1 MNTKRVFALL
11 LLLAMILVLTPERAA
26 KAEGRLCPQCD
37 SPLCVRWTGNLS
49 THLWYCDNCD
59 YEQREDHTLDKN
71 CWCSVCAYYCH
82 DLKTIGYDVH
92 TQPTC
97 TEPGLDYDSWLYLC
111 RDCGNYTNN
120 SGSIVNP
127 ITADALGHDW
137 SAWDWLSEEQ
147 HQRTC
152 QRNGCGATETEAHH
166 KDALINHNFEGHI
179 YNCKTCY
186 NVFGFE
192 PHSFDNWKDKG
203 DGTCTG
209 TCVCGREKAE
219 DHDFSVDVPA
229 KEATCTEPGYTAH
242 KACSRCGAKDADYSV
257 IPAAHNWDK
266 EWSYDENGH
275 YHKCLND
282 SCTAKSDEAAHSG
295 GTATCTEKAKCAIC
309 GNEYGEP
316 DTENGHDWVTD
327 ETVAPTCT
335 ATGLTEGKH
344 CSRCGMAEEQQIIP
358 PKGHTE
364 VVDEAKEPTC
374 TATGLT
380 EGKHCSACG
389 EVLVK
394 QEEIPAKGH
403 TEVVD
408 EAKEPTCTATGLTEG
423 KHCSACG
430 EVLEAQET
438 IDALGHSP
446 GETVKENEVAATEA
460 EEGSYDEVV
469 YCIACSAEL
478 SREKKTIQK
487 LSHVHT
493 EVTDPAVK
501 ATCTETG
508 LTEGKHCSVCGEVLE
523 EQETIDP
530 LGHMWGGWEVTNEP
544 QVGLSGVMI
553 RVCARCNERE
563 QAEID
568 PLPGPKPAPAPEKP
582 SSPNGI
588 GIDIIARAT
597 TELPFTDVTKDM
609 DIYDDVKY
617 VYEKGIMDGVSDT
630 LFGPDLSLT
639 RGMIVTIL
647 HRIEGEPK
655 APFSGVFS
663 DVPAGQWYT
672 DGVEWAA
679 STGLVLGYGDGT
691 YGTFDNVTREQLAA
705 ILYRYA
711 QWKGYAVKTA
721 ALKAIDAEDVS
732 DLAVEA
738 MGWAVAS
745 GILRPDGDGSIRPG
759 ADATRGEIATAI
771 HAFFENVAR

>member
-1 MNTKRVFALL
+1 MNTKRFYALL
-11 LLLAMILVLTPERAA
+11 LTLTLLLTLLPTHTA
-26 KAEGRLCPQCD
+26 KAYTSGQTC
-37 SPLCVRWTGNLS
+37 
-49 THLWYCDNCD
+49 
-59 YEQREDHTLDKN
+59 
-71 CWCSVCAYYCH
+71 
-82 DLKTIGYDVH
+82 
-92 TQPTC
+92 PTC
-97 TEPGLDYDSWLYLC
+97 GSGMLIAIVTTSEKHALSCSKTGCIHSTSDGYIWENHHGGNACTGTPIC
-111 RDCGNYTNN
+111 EVCGKEY
-120 SGSIVNP
+120 GG
-127 ITADALGHDW
+127 ALGHDW
-137 SAWDWLSEEQ
+137 ETGWTNGGDTHYHACTRCLERKDEATHSGGTATCTEKAKCAICGYEYGELDTENGHDWSGWERLSEEQ

-166 KDALINHNFEGHI
+166 KDELINHNSEGHM
-179 YNCKTCY
+179 YNCNTCY

-192 PHSFDNWKDKG
+192 PHSFDNWKDNG

-242 KACSRCGAKDADYSV
+242 KACSRCGAKDAAYSV

-282 SCTAKSDEAAHSG
+282 GCTARSDEAAHSG
-295 GTATCTEKAKCAIC
+295 GAATCTEKAKCAIC

-327 ETVAPTCT
+327 EAVAPTCT

-364 VVDEAKEPTC
+364 VIDEAKEPTC

-380 EGKHCSACG
+380 EGKHCSACDT
-389 EVLVK
+389 VLVA

-423 KHCSACG
+423 KHCSVCG
-430 EVLEAQET
+430 EVLKEQET

-508 LTEGKHCSVCGEVLE
+508 LTEGKHCSVCGEVLK
-523 EQETIDP
+523 EQETIDA
-530 LGHMWGGWEVTNEP
+530 LGHNYTVTSRTITLITYTCQRCGKRHSVYNPESKTMIPDLVRNEFAYYINYTAGVSGGHGDRVLTITVDLETEKDLWGIAMLQLNSEYIAQWLADGITTVRFRRALPNGYAILDINLAETQNFRQWFGLTDDAKPFDALTFKLVPSPDGRQVTGEVVAVIPDSHNMTKNLLEGNLSGITLVTMGTETRETNEP
-544 QVGLSGVMI
+544 S
-553 RVCARCNERE
+553 
-563 QAEID
+563 
-568 PLPGPKPAPAPEKP
+568 
-582 SSPNGI
+582 
-588 GIDIIARAT
+588 
-597 TELPFTDVTKDM
+597 
-609 DIYDDVKY
+609 
-617 VYEKGIMDGVSDT
+617 
-630 LFGPDLSLT
+630 
-639 RGMIVTIL
+639 
-647 HRIEGEPK
+647 
-655 APFSGVFS
+655 
-663 DVPAGQWYT
+663 
-672 DGVEWAA
+672 
-679 STGLVLGYGDGT
+679 
-691 YGTFDNVTREQLAA
+691 
-705 ILYRYA
+705 
-711 QWKGYAVKTA
+711 
-721 ALKAIDAEDVS
+721 
-732 DLAVEA
+732 
-738 MGWAVAS
+738 VAS
-745 GILRPDGDGSIRPG
+745 AAESG
-759 ADATRGEIATAI
+759 ANEP
-771 HAFFENVAR
+771 